1 MSEQLLD
8 RPQVGPAL
16 EQVRGEGVSQ
26 PVRVRNEP
34 AQCARVEPPAAGGEE
49 ERVLRA
55 ARELGPAVA
64 QIAREPVRRLLPE
77 RDDAVLRALAAP
89 DAHELLLEVDVAEV
103 EADRLGA
110 AQPGGVDELDE
121 RAIAERDRTL
131 SLEPREEALHLCR
144 PRRVRQATRGAWG
157 ECGVRHARRPEGVTQ
172 EGAHGGELAADRR
185 RGELGRPPAG
195 TRGAQVRC
203 IVDERADV
211 DVVELRLAP
220 LQPAAE
226 LVDVVAIGT
235 PRALRER
242 RRVEKACSGRVG
254 VHGPEFDT
262 RPAQPAPEPA
272 VLAR

>member
-1 MSEQLLD
+1 MTDKAVDSFLALASTRLAPKTVEAYRRDLADAADFLKASPASATPQRLAEYVAGLRARGLAATTIARRIAALRSFYRHQLLI
-8 RPQVGPAL
+8 G
-16 EQVRGEGVSQ
+16 VRTD
-26 PVRVRNEP
+26 N
-34 AQCARVEPPAAGGEE
+34 PAA
-49 ERVLRA
+49 
-55 ARELGPAVA
+55 ELELP
-64 QIAREPVRRLLPE
+64 RRPRTLP
-77 RDDAVLRALAAP
+77 
-89 DAHELLLEVDVAEV
+89 
-103 EADRLGA
+103 
-110 AQPGGVDELDE
+110 
-121 RAIAERDRTL
+121 RTL